1 MENRRPTVLELA
13 NGLLMDVFPKLDDT
27 KRRVALSTYRRL
39 ARGVPASLGEIA
51 ADVGG
56 HVEEVQQIL
65 RDWIGV
71 YTNEEERVIGF
82 WGLAIPKTKHR
93 FELDGVR
100 LHTWCAW
107 DALFLPELLGKTAR
121 VESAC
126 AMSGQSVR
134 LTVSPAAVKSAEPA
148 PLLVSFV
155 APDASRFEGDII
167 QRFCHYVHFFRSRAD
182 GEAWIAKTPGTFL
195 LTLEEAVE
203 LARLK
208 NHAQFGAL
216 LRSTAERGPRIVSD
230 ERHPMKTEITLV
242 YDADCPNVRAARAA
256 LREALEH
263 ARLEPVWIEYDRA
276 APDIPE
282 RFLRFG
288 SPTILVDGE
297 DVADEPAVAAAASCR
312 VYQAASGLR
321 GVPPVEAIVAAI
333 HRRRGAMSGTRE
345 RR

>member
-1 MENRRPTVLELA
+1 M
-13 NGLLMDVFPKLDDT
+13 
-27 KRRVALSTYRRL
+27 
-39 ARGVPASLGEIA
+39 
-51 ADVGG
+51 
-56 HVEEVQQIL
+56 
-65 RDWIGV
+65 
-71 YTNEEERVIGF
+71 
-82 WGLAIPKTKHR
+82 
-93 FELDGVR
+93 
-100 LHTWCAW
+100 
-107 DALFLPELLGKTAR
+107 
-121 VESAC
+121 
-126 AMSGQSVR
+126 
-134 LTVSPAAVKSAEPA
+134 
-148 PLLVSFV
+148 
-155 APDASRFEGDII
+155 
-167 QRFCHYVHFFRSRAD
+167 HFFRSRAD

>member
-1 MENRRPTVLELA
+1 MESARPTVRELA
-13 NGLLMDVFPKLDDT
+13 NGLMDVFPKLDDT
-27 KRRVALSTYRRL
+27 KRRIALSTYRRL

-56 HVEEVQQIL
+56 KVEEVQRIL
-65 RDWIGV
+65 GDWIGV
-71 YTNEEERVIGF
+71 YTNEEKCVIGF
-82 WGLAIPKTKHR
+82 WGLAIPKTKHP
-93 FELDGVR
+93 FELDGAR

-134 LTVSPAAVKSAEPA
+134 LTVSPAAVESADPA
-148 PLLVSFV
+148 PLFVSFV
-155 APDASRFEGDII
+155 APEASRFEGDILE
-167 QRFCHYVHFFRSRAD
+167 RFCHYVHFFRSRDD

-195 LTLEEAVE
+195 LTLDEAVE

-216 LRSTAERGPRIVSD
+216 PRSTTERRQIVSD
-230 ERHPMKTEITLV
+230 DRHPMKLEIALV
-242 YDADCPNVRAARAA
+242 YDANCPNVRAARVA

-263 ARLEPVWIEYDRA
+263 ARLEPGWIEYDRA
-276 APDIPE
+276 TPGIPE

-312 VYQAASGLR
+312 VYQAAGGLR

-333 HRRRGAMSGTRE
+333 NRRRGAASGTRE
-345 RR
+345 VR